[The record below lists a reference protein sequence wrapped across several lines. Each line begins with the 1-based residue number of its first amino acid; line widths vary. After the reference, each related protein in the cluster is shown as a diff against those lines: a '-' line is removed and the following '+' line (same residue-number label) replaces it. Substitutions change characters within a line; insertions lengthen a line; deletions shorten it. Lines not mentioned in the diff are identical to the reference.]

1 MKSWAV
7 VALAAAVIVSAP
19 SPAAAAHPAEVF
31 RVDPLVDGA
40 IVAGAG
46 LANLVPWLLEDR
58 IIDLRCPC
66 DEGEVN
72 PLDRWAI
79 GLHSDAAAHA
89 SQATLFLALLAPPL
103 ADWAVLGGSRA
114 FLQDLTVFAE
124 TLAVSGALTTLAK
137 YTSQRPIPRAYE
149 GQPAYLREPGSYRA
163 FWSGHTSATVAALTD
178 AAWTI
183 RLRYGERRW
192 PWLVAAVGG
201 ASVGVER
208 VWGGHHFPTD
218 VVVGFVAGAAVGTAV
233 PLLHARGGPARL
245 ALAPLGGGLALV
257 GRF

>member
-1 MKSWAV
+1 MASRAV
-7 VALAAAVIVSAP
+7 VALAATAMALAP
-19 SPAAAAHPAEVF
+19 SSALAGSPPEVF
-31 RVDPLVDGA
+31 HVDPVVDGA
-40 IVAGAG
+40 VIAAAG

-89 SQATLFLALLAPPL
+89 SDATLYLALLAPPL
-103 ADWAVLGGSRA
+103 ADWAMLGTSRA
-114 FLQDLTVFAE
+114 LLQDLTVFAE
-124 TLAVSGALTTLAK
+124 TLAVSGALTTLSK
-137 YTSQRPIPRAYE
+137 YTVQRPIPRAYE

-163 FWSGHTSATVAALTD
+163 FWSGHTSTTVAALTD

-192 PWLVAAVGG
+192 PWLVAAVAG

-233 PLLHARGGPARL
+233 PLLHARRGPARL
-245 ALAPLGGGLALV
+245 ALAPLGRGLALV